1 MELGGA
7 IGAKV
12 GGRIVEVVPAEWV
25 GKMCV
30 EARKRDMMKRGEG
43 L

>member
-7 IGAKV
+7 LGAKV
-12 GGRIVEVVPAEWV
+12 GGRILEVVPAEWV
-25 GKMCV
+25 GGMCV
-30 EARKRDMMKRGEG
+30 EARKGDMMKRGEG

>member
-7 IGAKV
+7 VGAKV

-30 EARKRDMMKRGEG
+30 EARKRDMMKRGEE